1 MHQMESNNTND
12 ELLNE
17 PVYSIGLAAEKLN
30 IAVPT
35 LRMYEKAGLLIPY
48 KTKTGRRIY
57 SRNDLSRVQVI
68 IELIRVHKLNLEAI
82 KAICSLTPCWNIVDC
97 PKDVRESCSVY
108 NNGKTPCW
116 LSPDRNCA
124 MKGIEDCRECDVY
137 LACPKMLKNPKQYFK
152 ENY

>member
-1 MHQMESNNTND
+1 MEILDNND
-12 ELLNE
+12 LLNE

-35 LRMYEKAGLLIPY
+35 LRMYEKAGLIIPH

-57 SRNDLSRVQVI
+57 SRNDLNRVQVI

-97 PKDVRESCSVY
+97 PEHVRESCAVY
-108 NNGKTPCW
+108 MDGRTPCW
-116 LSPDRNCA
+116 LAPEKKCA
-124 MKGIEDCRECDVY
+124 QNSIEDCRECAVY